1 MIICPELIVLRKKI
15 TLTKHLSIALHPSR
29 SRPGAGEQK
38 NVLGGHLLSH
48 LDVWYL
54 EDSVI
59 LSETPG
65 VQVGVSRCVTVGV
78 SSVREVAPTNVD
90 PEKCVKTQ
98 DSLHVSF
105 DQLKLFGARKSSLK
119 KESYISCCGFISLK
133 ATASNYFSEERELE

>member
-78 SSVREVAPTNVD
+78 GSVREVAPANVD
-90 PEKCVKTQ
+90 SEKCVKTQ
-98 DSLHVSF
+98 DSLHELAVHV
-105 DQLKLFGARKSSLK
+105 QLKLFAVNKSFFFVKYIYMSRYIFATKVHILK
-119 KESYISCCGFISLK
+119 LSFC
-133 ATASNYFSEERELE
+133 